1 MEQKIGIVGAGCIG
15 SSLARDIRAL
25 GLGHVTLYDHNPHY
39 MRLCRDLNL
48 ADSYAQTLAEVAG
61 TSELIF
67 VCVPVRIM
75 ADVIAEI
82 ASLAHEHT
90 LITDVGS
97 LKSCIIDSVSP
108 RLKDKI
114 YYLPG
119 HPITAGTIAVGPEGG
134 REGIFINAPYLL
146 TAFQEIPHEIEQKLI
161 TILTAIGA
169 KITYMNAAQH
179 DKILGFTSH
188 LSHFIAFSIM
198 NAAQQLSD
206 DIGVNV
212 FDYAGGSFRDV
223 TRVAGADINMWRD
236 IFMMNKVHLKDLYA
250 ILLNQTDLLKKFL
263 EDDDTK
269 SLEEFLSKA
278 HHLRSLLK

>member
-1 MEQKIGIVGAGCIG
+1 MTFSIGIVGAGCIG

-25 GLGHVTLYDHNPHY
+25 GLGQVILYDHNPHY
-39 MRLCRDLNL
+39 MQLCRDLEL
-48 ADSYAQTLAEVAG
+48 AESYAQNLAEVAEVA
-61 TSELIF
+61 ELIF

-75 ADVIAEI
+75 ADVISEI
-82 ASLAHEHT
+82 ASHARENT

-108 RLKDKI
+108 RLKNHI

-134 REGIFINAPYLL
+134 RLGIFADAPYLL
-146 TAFQEIPHEIEQKLI
+146 TPFQDIPHEIEQKLI
-161 TILTAIGA
+161 TILTAIGS
-169 KITYMNAAQH
+169 KITYMDATQH

-188 LSHFIAFSIM
+188 LSHFIAFSVM

-206 DIGVNV
+206 DLGVNV
-212 FDYAGGSFRDV
+212 LDYAGGSFRDV
-223 TRVAGADINMWRD
+223 TRVAGADITMWRD

-250 ILLNQTDLLKKFL
+250 ILLNQTDLLQKFL
-263 EDDDTK
+263 QEDDTK

-278 HHLRSLLK
+278 HHLKSLLK